1 MRAQCPFRG
10 TLSWRVGRAGRALTL
25 VLVLLLALLLVP
37 WHTGTAAAQSMPGPV
52 YYGLYDRGAG
62 DLAERIDGR
71 LEPRANPDRDDV
83 EELLERWER
92 TVGGPRTDWDWLA
105 VARLWVRAGEAGR
118 AEDALERVGEGV
130 PESFRSLE
138 RARIGF
144 LANRA
149 DATVDWWAA
158 CETATEESALEA
170 WLDLAPLATPEELSE
185 WDRFRTLP
193 ALQRDDCSFFRRFL
207 NRRAI
212 ASGVA
217 PDARLALHYERMR
230 IARDRY
236 RRRGKETGVERMRHG
251 LPRSPAFDDRGTL
264 YLRMGEP
271 DRSAAFQ
278 YDECYEPNVT
288 WAYEEP
294 DGVRLYHLSSLGG
307 TDDWW
312 LLDNLARVFRCP
324 VDPATGAI
332 IRTRNPMV
340 ALSPVL
346 PLIPAWLLA
355 DLYTSRSVLDPEYA
369 RMASRFDRNRTIEQ
383 LQIERDMTGE
393 DARFAMEGVPERPDV
408 DLGLQFDSEWLQF
421 RSPRPGKTRVWINV
435 ELPADEV
442 RDALEREGTQRLET
456 VLVLLG
462 EEEEDLLI
470 FPAEFDLGLDADA
483 VPGEVLGL
491 RVPAELPPGDY
502 RTLFRLSIA
511 SGSGA
516 PATGNYVS
524 DSLIVRNFSGTLPL
538 LSDVAVAPDS
548 GGAWQPRPGL
558 SIRPSPSHRSGPD
571 GIAWIYL
578 EAYNLTPGGAF
589 VARVRLRG
597 GEGAAPAFEQEYSGT
612 AVPGARIVTP
622 IVLRLDLV
630 DTPPGDY
637 ALEVGLTDVATGVQ
651 ALDSKTTLAVSR
663 FD

>member
-1 MRAQCPFRG
+1 MFKRHPSRG
-10 TLSWRVGRAGRALTL
+10 TVPRGGADAGRALAFAL
-25 VLVLLLALLLVP
+25 ILLLAP
-37 WHTGTAAAQSMPGPV
+37 RQSWTADAQSMPGPV
-52 YYGLYDRGAG
+52 YYELYERGAG
-62 DLAERIDGR
+62 DFAERIGR
-71 LEPRANPDRDDV
+71 QLAPRADPGREDV
-83 EELLERWER
+83 EDLLERWEHA
-92 TVGGPRTDWDWLA
+92 TGGPRTDWDWLT

-118 AEDALERVGEGV
+118 AANALERVGEGV

-144 LANRA
+144 LDHRA
-149 DATVDWWAA
+149 DAAEDWWAA
-158 CETATEESALEA
+158 CAQATEESALEA
-170 WLDLAPLATPEELSE
+170 WLDLEPLATPDEVGE

-193 ALQRDDCSFFRRFL
+193 ARQRDDCSFFRRFL

-212 ASGVA
+212 ASGLS
-217 PDARLALHYERMR
+217 PDERLAVHYERLR

-236 RRRGKETGVERMRHG
+236 RRRGRETGTERLRHG
-251 LPRSPAFDDRGTL
+251 LPRSPAFDDRGAL
-264 YLRMGEP
+264 FLRMGEP

-278 YDECYEPNVT
+278 YDECYEPNIT
-288 WAYEEP
+288 WAYDDP

-408 DLGLQFDSEWLQF
+408 DLDLQFDSEWLQF
-421 RSPRPGKTRVWINV
+421 RSPRPGKTRVWVNV

-442 RDALEREGTQRLET
+442 RDALERADTHRLEA
-456 VLVLLG
+456 VLALLS

-470 FPAEFDLGLDADA
+470 FPAEFDLGLDEGAA
-483 VPGEVLGL
+483 SGEVLGL
-491 RVPAELPPGDY
+491 RVPAELPPGNY

-511 SGSGA
+511 SGLSG
-516 PATGNYVS
+516 PATGNYVA
-524 DSLIVRNFSGTLPL
+524 DSLIVRDFAGTLPL

-558 SIRPSPSHRSGPD
+558 SMRPSPSHRSGPD

-597 GEGAAPAFEQEYSGT
+597 DEEAAPAFEQEYSGT
-612 AVPGARIVTP
+612 AVSGARIVTP

>member
-1 MRAQCPFRG
+1 MIAQCPGRG
-10 TLSWRVGRAGRALTL
+10 TFSRRGAGAGRALAL
-25 VLVLLLALLLVP
+25 ALILLLAP
-37 WHTGTAAAQSMPGPV
+37 RQSGTADAQSMPGPV
-52 YYGLYDRGAG
+52 YYELYERGAG
-62 DLAERIDGR
+62 DLAERIGR
-71 LEPRANPDRDDV
+71 QLEPRADPDRENV
-83 EELLERWER
+83 EDLLERWER
-92 TVGGPRTDWDWLA
+92 ATGGPGTDWDWLT
-105 VARLWVRAGEAGR
+105 VARLWVRAGQAGR
-118 AEDALERVGEGV
+118 AADALERVGEDV

-144 LANRA
+144 LDHRA
-149 DATVDWWAA
+149 DAAGDWWAA
-158 CETATEESALEA
+158 CAQASEESALEA
-170 WLDLAPLATPEELSE
+170 WLDLEPLATPDELAE

-193 ALQRDDCSFFRRFL
+193 ARQRDDCSFFRRFL

-212 ASGVA
+212 ASGLS
-217 PDARLALHYERMR
+217 PDARLALHYERLR

-236 RRRGKETGVERMRHG
+236 RRRGKETGSERMRHD

-264 YLRMGEP
+264 YVRMGEP

-278 YDECYEPNVT
+278 SDECYEPNIT
-288 WAYEEP
+288 WAYDDP

-324 VDPATGAI
+324 VDPATGTI

-355 DLYTSRSVLDPEYA
+355 DLYTSRSALDPEYA

-383 LQIERDMTGE
+383 LQIEREMTSE
-393 DARFAMEGVPERPDV
+393 DARFAIANVPERPDV
-408 DLGLQFDSEWLQF
+408 DLDLQFDSEWLQF
-421 RSPRPGKTRVWINV
+421 RSPRPGKTRVWVNV
-435 ELPADEV
+435 EVPAADV
-442 RDALEREGTQRLET
+442 HGALGHGDTRRLEA
-456 VLVLLG
+456 VLALLS
-462 EEEEDLLI
+462 EDEEDLLI
-470 FPAEFDLGLDADA
+470 LPAEFELDAA
-483 VPGEVLGL
+483 GAAAGGVLGL
-491 RVPAELPPGDY
+491 RMPAELPPGSY
-502 RTLFRLSIA
+502 RTLFRLSIPGD
-511 SGSGA
+511 SGG
-516 PATGNYVS
+516 PPPGNYVA
-524 DSLIVRNFSGTLPL
+524 DSLVVRDFAGTLPL
-538 LSDVAVAPDS
+538 LSGVAVAPDS

-578 EAYNLTPGGAF
+578 EAYNLTPGAEF
-589 VARVRLRG
+589 NARVRLRAQR
-597 GEGAAPAFEQEYSGT
+597 ESASAFEQEYSGT

-637 ALEVGLTDVATGVQ
+637 VLEVGVTDLATGVQ
-651 ALDSKTTLAVSR
+651 TLDSKTTLTVSR
-663 FD
+663 ID